1 MRIRIVIF
9 FLMLFNVCLSQKKI
23 ETTSIDNIKKN
34 IDILYEY
41 ELLKKA
47 IKYIDLNDT
56 INAITCYNLA
66 LNKNTNLYEAAIN
79 LGHIYYKQKKFKS
92 AENNFYKSLNISK
105 NNKNTS
111 LVAKSL
117 YYLGNSQL
125 SNAILSIKNKKPN
138 ILKIQESIE
147 NYKESL
153 RINPENIDVKQNLA
167 FAIELLNKHI
177 NKDKENQQD
186 KQEKKEEKEEESEFE
201 EELDELI
208 KNVEQLKEKQKKLKE
223 ETENEKSSSENL
235 TNEQE
240 KLKKELDNIKHT
252 IKDLENK
259 NSNLNNQKDFPDLK
273 AEQRNAEK
281 LMTESKQALE
291 NKQKNNASKKQ
302 KETIENLEK
311 ISKLCFFAFRL
322 KLSPLTTT

>member
-9 FLMLFNVCLSQKKI
+9 FLMLFNVCLSQKNT

-138 ILKIQESIE
+138 IIKIQESIE

-153 RINPENIDVKQNLA
+153 RINPDNIDVKQNLA
-167 FAIELLNKHI
+167 FAIELLKKHI

-186 KQEKKEEKEEESEFE
+186 TQEKKEEESEFD
-201 EELDELI
+201 EELEELI
-208 KNVEQLKEKQKKLKE
+208 KNVNQLK
-223 ETENEKSSSENL
+223 
-235 TNEQE
+235 
-240 KLKKELDNIKHT
+240 
-252 IKDLENK
+252 
-259 NSNLNNQKDFPDLK
+259 
-273 AEQRNAEK
+273 
-281 LMTESKQALE
+281 
-291 NKQKNNASKKQ
+291 
-302 KETIENLEK
+302 
-311 ISKLCFFAFRL
+311 
-322 KLSPLTTT
+322 